1 MGVMRFLVHPAE
13 TLSDWPE
20 VHLAYLSAAD
30 QTVWPT
36 RIEIE
41 GNEVLCRRQNSD
53 SGKLHVTW
61 PVAGFGRPVICTSSL
76 PERPT
81 PYLLVLELARG
92 KIVQVRNQLAF
103 WEGAG
108 MAIPN
113 DFAEL
118 HRAAHHLFAQAAS
131 SQDDVATCSGLA
143 QQALEK
149 ACAAAEM
156 LTVSY
161 TQQRLE
167 TRHRQYPQLPTALG
181 CNLGDSLPGDDWSA
195 KFLPAFNAAAV
206 PVQWRF
212 IEPEEGNYNWEAYDA
227 QVEWC
232 LANDLLL
239 RGGPL
244 IDLSPNGMPEW
255 LKHWEQDYWN
265 MESFVCDFVETAISR
280 YLEKIRTW
288 EISARVNTGGGLR
301 LTEEQRLT
309 LVAKTLEVGR
319 QVDEK
324 NQYLLRIDQ
333 PWGDYQARG
342 QHKLSPMQ
350 FVDALHRAGLG
361 LAGVNL
367 EIAIGY
373 APRGTASRDLLDF
386 SRMIDQWSTLGIPL
400 QVTLA
405 FPSAAND
412 DSQSISGLEVLRDSW
427 KLPWSEESQAD
438 WLGQHLTLL
447 MAKPSVV
454 SIFWSHFTDVQP
466 HYFPHAGLLGVQGN
480 PKPSLA
486 RLAHYRAAYWK

>member
-13 TLSDWPE
+13 ALNDWPE
-20 VHLAYLSAAD
+20 VHQGYLCAPD
-30 QTVWPT
+30 LTVWPT
-36 RIEIE
+36 RIEID
-41 GNEVLCRRQNSD
+41 GNQVLCRRPNSD
-53 SGKLHVTW
+53 SGKFHVAW
-61 PVAGFGRPVICTSSL
+61 PVAGFGRPVINTSSL
-76 PERPT
+76 PERAT

-92 KIVQVRNQLAF
+92 KIVQVRNQLAV

-108 MAIPN
+108 MMIP
-113 DFAEL
+113 DEFASM
-118 HRAAHHLFAQAAS
+118 HRTAHHLFAQAAS
-131 SQDDVATCSGLA
+131 SQDDLNVCTNFA

-149 ACAAAEM
+149 ACAAAEL
-156 LTVSY
+156 LTMSY
-161 TQQRLE
+161 TLQRLE
-167 TRHRQYPQLPTALG
+167 NRHRQYPQLPTALG
-181 CNLGDSLPGDDWSA
+181 CSLGDNSPTDDWETTY
-195 KFLPAFNAAAV
+195 LPAFNAAAV
-206 PVQWRF
+206 PVQWRC
-212 IEPEEGNYNWEAYDA
+212 IEPEEGNYHWEAYDQ
-227 QVEWC
+227 QVEWG
-232 LANDLLL
+232 LAHDLLL

-244 IDLSPNGMPEW
+244 LDLSPNGMPDW

-324 NQYLLRIDQ
+324 NQYLIRIDQ

-367 EIAIGY
+367 EVAVGY
-373 APRGTASRDLLDF
+373 APRGTAPRDLLDF
-386 SRMIDQWSTLGIPL
+386 SRLIDQWSTLGIPL

-405 FPSAAND
+405 FPSARAED
-412 DSQSISGLEVLRDSW
+412 AQATSGLEVLRDSW
-427 KLPWSEESQAD
+427 KLPWSEESQAQ
-438 WLGQHLTLL
+438 WLDQHLTLL

-454 SIFWSHFTDVQP
+454 AIFWTHFADAQP
-466 HYFPHAGLLGVQGN
+466 HHFPHAGLLALSGQA
-480 PKPSLA
+480 KPALN
-486 RLAHYRAAYWK
+486 RLAHYRTAYWK